1 LLIKERKNREL
12 FVYISQQLETKIIRI
27 DSVSGG
33 DIADAYRL
41 TTKTKA
47 YFLKINRGANAQKMT
62 FAEKRGLETMEATK
76 TISVPHVWLCD
87 NFETNAFLL
96 MDWVEKKSP
105 SPDDYRSLAGKL
117 AQLHQH
123 TATNFGFSEDNF
135 IGLLPQ
141 SNHFTEQWSE
151 FYAQQRIMPQ
161 CKLAVKNNLLTVRDI
176 PEKESMVDLMQRLAK
191 DVKPSLLH
199 GDLWG
204 GNFVIATD
212 GTPYLIDPAVYYGH
226 SLVDIAMT
234 QLFGG
239 FRSEFYETYYQHFP
253 KTEFHNELI
262 QIYQLYYLLVHLNIF
277 GSSYRSSV
285 LSILNR
291 YF

>member
-1 LLIKERKNREL
+1 
-12 FVYISQQLETKIIRI
+12 
-27 DSVSGG
+27 
-33 DIADAYRL
+33 
-41 TTKTKA
+41 
-47 YFLKINRGANAQKMT
+47 
-62 FAEKRGLETMEATK
+62 
-76 TISVPHVWLCD
+76 
-87 NFETNAFLL
+87 
-96 MDWVEKKSP
+96 
-105 SPDDYRSLAGKL
+105 
-117 AQLHQH
+117 
-123 TATNFGFSEDNF
+123 
-135 IGLLPQ
+135 
-141 SNHFTEQWSE
+141 
-151 FYAQQRIMPQ
+151 MPQ
-161 CKLAVKNNLLTVRDI
+161 CRLAVKNNLLTVRDI
-176 PEKESMVDLMQRLAK
+176 PKKESMVDLMKRLAK

-199 GDLWG
+199 GDLWEKL
-204 GNFVIATD
+204 VIATD

-239 FRSEFYETYYQHFP
+239 SEGVLRNLLSTFS